1 MSKVGY
7 SSCHFSFLLQK
18 KIQDDNCMKMQ
29 LEAGKLCFTPAS
41 GISNVTNT
49 GHVIS
54 SLALTSKEA
63 FRVDNFQGPFHHLIP
78 SLR

>member
-1 MSKVGY
+1 
-7 SSCHFSFLLQK
+7 
-18 KIQDDNCMKMQ
+18 MKMQ